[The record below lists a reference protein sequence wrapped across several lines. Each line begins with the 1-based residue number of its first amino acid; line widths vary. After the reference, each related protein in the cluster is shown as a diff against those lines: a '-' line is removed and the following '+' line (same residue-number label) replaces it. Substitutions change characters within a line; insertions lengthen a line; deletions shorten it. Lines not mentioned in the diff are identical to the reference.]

1 MKRYLLTLIVLVTL
15 LSGLLVTTTRVAHAD
30 TSSCITPN
38 GTNVLQGTLGGANY
52 TIAVPSNWNG
62 TLVLY
67 SHGYVF
73 PNQPLLYPAPD
84 VGTVPSIPPVS
95 DTLTEAAL
103 LQQGYALA
111 GSLYSQN
118 GWALQQ
124 AFHDQ
129 IALLDFFDATC
140 GTPTRTI
147 AWGHSEGG
155 IISAGLVQLFPDRF
169 AGALPMCGALS
180 GGIGTW
186 NQALDSAFAFK
197 VLLAGNAPLSI
208 VHITDP
214 TSSFN
219 LAQQILAQAQSSLEG
234 RARIAL
240 VAALSDIP
248 GWFAPASPEPASTDF
263 TTQEQKQFP
272 WVSHDFGFAFF
283 ARAELE
289 FRAGGNPSWNV
300 GVDYTTQLAHSA
312 DRDEV
317 IALYQHAGLNLTQD
331 LQALETAPRITA
343 DPPAVQYLNQYITF
357 NGNLSIPVLTMHTTG
372 DGLEPPE
379 EEQAY
384 ASVVQ
389 SSGDTSLLRQV
400 LVHRAGHCTFTPA
413 ETLTAFQTLIQR
425 LDTGKW
431 EDTTSPD
438 LMNQEAAALGPN
450 FNVLPEPFPTGPL
463 SPTPPA
469 FLNFQPSLFLR
480 PFPSNGL
487 Q

>member
-1 MKRYLLTLIVLVTL
+1 MKRHLLSLSVLLIL
-15 LSGLLVTTTRVAHAD
+15 LSGLTLTFTNVAHAE
-30 TSSCITPN
+30 TAGAQTSSSCINPN
-38 GTNVLQGTLGGANY
+38 GTNTLHGTLGGANY

-67 SHGYVF
+67 SHGYIF
-73 PNQPLLYPAPD
+73 PGQPNPAP
-84 VGTVPSIPPVS
+84 PL
-95 DTLTEAAL
+95 TLYAAAM

-111 GSLYSQN
+111 GSSYSQN
-118 GWALQQ
+118 GWAVQQ

-129 IALLDFFDATC
+129 IVLLDFFDATC

-147 AWGHSEGG
+147 AWGHSLGG
-155 IISAGLVQLFPDRF
+155 LISAGLVQLYPARF

-197 VLLAGNAPLSI
+197 VLLAGDAPLSL

-248 GWFAPASPEPASTDF
+248 GWFDPASPEPASTDF

-312 DRDEV
+312 DRDEL
-317 IALYQHAGLNLTQD
+317 IALY
-331 LQALETAPRITA
+331 
-343 DPPAVQYLNQYITF
+343 
-357 NGNLSIPVLTMHTTG
+357 
-372 DGLEPPE
+372 
-379 EEQAY
+379 
-384 ASVVQ
+384 
-389 SSGDTSLLRQV
+389 
-400 LVHRAGHCTFTPA
+400 
-413 ETLTAFQTLIQR
+413 
-425 LDTGKW
+425 
-431 EDTTSPD
+431 
-438 LMNQEAAALGPN
+438 
-450 FNVLPEPFPTGPL
+450 
-463 SPTPPA
+463 
-469 FLNFQPSLFLR
+469 
-480 PFPSNGL
+480 
-487 Q
+487 